1 MQGSITRQQRAAK
14 AWPCRAAETKSQT
27 SRGASVAGQQASSA
41 QVAPREPRR
50 GKTCAILGPVAPFS
64 RNITVEGV
72 DLLSLSG
79 GLRSLLTNSSVTKG
93 NVIMENKDYDNF
105 LLDLINVVN
114 DEVNTLM
121 GVEQQVTDD

>member
-1 MQGSITRQQRAAK
+1 MGKEAYGRRPRS
-14 AWPCRAAETKSQT
+14 WGHSL
-27 SRGASVAGQQASSA
+27 QASA
-41 QVAPREPRR
+41 GVFFQRR
-50 GKTCAILGPVAPFS
+50 TPERRKGSNSNKLKL
-64 RNITVEGV
+64 GV